1 MLVWSYKFDTVRV
14 LIDHMMISVVQNV
27 HAVLCTWLHADA
39 DSAAVLLYSVGGPV
53 FVLQ

>member
-1 MLVWSYKFDTVRV
+1 
-14 LIDHMMISVVQNV
+14 MMISAVQNI
-27 HAVLCTWLHADA
+27 HAGLYAFFHADA